1 MHSEHPQPAPLPTR
15 RSRQQRP
22 TAPIATP
29 SPPTATSHSADPLD
43 VPVVAGCGG
52 AAATRRAVRALAQPE
67 RSPHDPFVAAARLF
81 SFNGE
86 TPPQSANS
94 AESEQAAAQLAVA
107 TSARSSGS
115 RDRKPRRAGGLKSIA
130 AASFSA
136 SVIGIVGLV
145 TVGMTTP
152 AEALPHEHPAPVP
165 TTIAGDVLDPT
176 AQEVQAYVTPSDTQ
190 NFDLARTENYSVASL
205 INLAGTV
212 GISNYSDSV
221 FANDPRCAIQWPYA
235 VGVPITY
242 GFGMR
247 DGRMHEGTDFI
258 PGGGAQIQ
266 AIADGVVRTATD
278 SGGAYGVTIVIDHV
292 IDGQPVS
299 TRYAHME
306 YDSRQVQVGDTVSVG
321 EYIGRTGNTGRSFGE
336 HLHFELLQDGTT
348 AIDPLPWLRQHASC

>member
-1 MHSEHPQPAPLPTR
+1 LHSQSSQPDPATTR
-15 RSRQQRP
+15 RSRRQRP
-22 TAPIATP
+22 TAPAHVEGSLTD
-29 SPPTATSHSADPLD
+29 TSHIGHGTS
-43 VPVVAGCGG
+43 VPGVTEVGPSL
-52 AAATRRAVRALAQPE
+52 TRRGSRAFAQPK
-67 RSPHDPFVAAARLF
+67 PPAHDAFDAAARLF
-81 SFNGE
+81 SFTSE
-86 TPPQSANS
+86 AAKPSATA
-94 AESEQAAAQLAVA
+94 AEAAIPAPSLAA
-107 TSARSSGS
+107 GS
-115 RDRKPRRAGGLKSIA
+115 TVLRKHEPHRAGRFKGIA

-136 SVIGIVGLV
+136 SVLGIVGLV

-152 AEALPHEHPAPVP
+152 AEALPHEHPSPIT

-176 AQEVQAYVTPSDTQ
+176 AQEVQAYVTPSDTE

-205 INLAGTV
+205 VNLAGTV
-212 GISNYSDSV
+212 GISNFSDSV
-221 FANDPRCAIQWPYA
+221 FANDPSCAIQWPYA

-292 IDGQPVS
+292 VNGQPVS

-336 HLHFELLQDGTT
+336 HLHFELLQNGTT
-348 AIDPLPWLRQHASC
+348 AIDPMPWLRQHASC